1 MQKKK
6 LDELFQEK
14 FVNFKETPDNKV
26 WRSIEAS
33 LNKKQKKRIIPI
45 WWTLGGIAAALFI
58 GFLLLNPF
66 VEEKGSESIL
76 VDSKKEVIKEEETN
90 ANTSIPAKTPT
101 PTQAENQLVETETT
115 DAPTKNAVHPK
126 PMNNGD
132 TDSVIKQG
140 NSVSTNTSLVEN
152 NTRINNPSK
161 KNWENPTKEM
171 GLATQTENATQ
182 NNASDVNSTEVN
194 TAIANATTNKKDTL
208 PNNNKFNSGNESTAI
223 VATDS
228 ENDKEKPDES
238 GKKSIFD
245 EIAQEDLAIA
255 ETTSKNRWSAGPS
268 VAPVYF
274 NAIGEGSPVNAI
286 FSPNSKSGNVNLSYG
301 VSVAY
306 QVTEKLSVRSGIHKV
321 DYGYDTNDV
330 RFSSSLASAFND
342 GQLTNINYASD
353 SKSIIVS
360 SNETISDKYST
371 ANSSSDVTARS
382 ATREGF
388 LSQQLGYLELPI
400 ELNYALVN
408 NKFGVD
414 LIGGFSSLFLID
426 NNVSLTSGELTAE
439 VGEANNVNELN
450 FSANMGLG
458 VHYKF
463 TPKVRLNVEPVF
475 KYQLNTF
482 SNVDGS
488 FNPYSIGIYSGIT
501 FKF

>member
-14 FVNFKETPDNKV
+14 FSNFKETPDNSV

-33 LNKKQKKRIIPI
+33 LNKKQKKRMVPF
-45 WWTLGGIAAALFI
+45 WWTLGGVAALLVLGLI
-58 GFLLLNPF
+58 IVNPF
-66 VEEKGSESIL
+66 QEEMGSESIL
-76 VDSKKEVIKEEETN
+76 VDSKEDVPKEGGAITNTSPEKEV
-90 ANTSIPAKTPT
+90 PAISPT
-101 PTQAENQLVETETT
+101 ENQFVETETT
-115 DAPTKNAVHPK
+115 DTTKNTTPNAEPNPK
-126 PMNNGD
+126 NESD
-132 TDSVIKQG
+132 LATKQG
-140 NSVSTNTSLVEN
+140 RSGSAISILAETNAVAQKSSNKNGVNSQVKMGIATENGNTAQNESNVLNSSKTTTANAYAAAEKKDTISTNTRFKN
-152 NTRINNPSK
+152 GNP
-161 KNWENPTKEM
+161 ET
-171 GLATQTENATQ
+171 G
-182 NNASDVNSTEVN
+182 
-194 TAIANATTNKKDTL
+194 
-208 PNNNKFNSGNESTAI
+208 I
-223 VATDS
+223 VAAAS
-228 ENDKEKPDES
+228 EQDEEIPEPS
-238 GKKSIFD
+238 NKKSIFD
-245 EIAQEDLAIA
+245 EITEDEPAIA
-255 ETTSKNRWSAGPS
+255 ENSTKKRWSAGPS

-286 FSPNSKSGNVNLSYG
+286 FSPNSKSGNVNFSYG

-306 QVTEKLSVRSGIHKV
+306 QVSEKLSVRSGIHKV

-330 RFSSSLASAFND
+330 RFSSSMASVFNE

-360 SNETISDKYST
+360 SNEVASDKFST
-371 ANSSSDVTARS
+371 ANSATDVTAKS

-388 LSQQLGYLELPI
+388 LSQQLGYLELPV

-408 NKFGVD
+408 QKFGVD

-426 NNVSLTSGELTAE
+426 NNVSLTSGDLTAE
-439 VGEANNVNELN
+439 VGEANNVNEIN

-458 VHYKF
+458 MHYKF

-482 SNVDGS
+482 SSVDGS
-488 FNPYSIGIYSGIT
+488 FNPYSIGIYSGIS